1 MSIRGRSFL
10 RAFLAMVGTIIGA
23 GIFGLPAA
31 FARVGF
37 VPGTILF
44 FFLALVVTATHLI
57 MAEQMLATNQ
67 RLRLAGIARRGLGEF
82 AFEIT
87 SITYP
92 LGILAANYAYI
103 ILGGEFLSVLARGFG
118 LDLPVGLWQV
128 LFWVGGALTVIFGL
142 KMVAR
147 VESFATAAL
156 VLAIG
161 TALFFAWPY
170 VDLRQIATASW
181 PDWHLPFGV
190 FLFSLSGMTVVG
202 EVVDITGRHRKDTY
216 LALVAGTLFSAVVS
230 WSFGVILFFA
240 AHGYPIRNASD
251 IVSVLPSHAAWIVPL
266 LGFLA
271 VATSYITTAQ
281 DLRVTFQQDHKWKPY
296 VALAVALVTPL
307 ALLAVLSR
315 DFLATIGFIGSVFI
329 GINGVVLGALGYK
342 ALFRHRDYLRHV
354 LGAAGCALLIGVYVF
369 GILQRLLSRTSL

>member
-1 MSIRGRSFL
+1 
-10 RAFLAMVGTIIGA
+10 MVGTIIGA

>member
-31 FARVGF
+31 FTRVGF
-37 VPGTILF
+37 IPGTLLF
-44 FFLALVVTATHLI
+44 FSLALVVTATHLI
-57 MAEQMLATNQ
+57 LAEQMLATGQ
-67 RLRLAGIARRGLGEF
+67 RLRLAGVARRGLGEF
-82 AFEIT
+82 AYELT

-103 ILGGEFLSVLARGFG
+103 ILGGEFLSVMATG
-118 LDLPVGLWQV
+118 LGIELPVGVWQI
-128 LFWVGGALTVIFGL
+128 LFWVGGAVTVIFGL

-147 VESFATAAL
+147 VESYATAAL
-156 VLAIG
+156 VVAIG
-161 TALFFAWPY
+161 IALFFAMPL
-170 VDLRQIATASW
+170 VDIRQVATATW
-181 PDWHLPFGV
+181 HDWHLPFGI

-216 LALVAGTLFSAVVS
+216 LALIAGTLFSAVLS
-230 WSFGVILFFA
+230 WSFGVTLFFT
-240 AHGYPIRNASD
+240 AHGYPIRNAAD

-281 DLRVTFQQDHKWKPY
+281 DLRVTFEQDHAWKPRL
-296 VALAVALVTPL
+296 ALAVTLVTPL
-307 ALLAVLSR
+307 TLLAVLSR
-315 DFLATIGFIGSVFI
+315 DFLSTIGFIGSVFI
-329 GINGVVLGALGYK
+329 GINGVVIGALGYK
-342 ALFRHRDYLRHV
+342 ALFHHRDYLRHV
-354 LGAAGCALLIGVYVF
+354 LGTAVCALLIGVYVF
-369 GILQRLLSRTSL
+369 GILQRLLSRATL